1 MFTHSIDEKPHI
13 VKNLEAELMISIFV
27 FWYIKPILIKR

>member
-13 VKNLEAELMISIFV
+13 TDNNGNEIVDLAVSMFKETAG
-27 FWYIKPILIKR
+27 